1 MLKGKAALVT
11 GSSGGIGLA
20 IAQELAAAGC
30 HVVLH
35 GLEDP
40 SVVVDQLASLRAH
53 GVTAAYHQKD
63 LQNPKEI
70 EALAAR
76 VLEQFGCVD
85 ILVNNAVTRH
95 FSPIEAF
102 PAERWD
108 RPAEKGVWPRLPAQP
123 RAEGI
128 EVAW

>member
-40 SVVVDQLASLRAH
+40 SVVASNL
-53 GVTAAYHQKD
+53 
-63 LQNPKEI
+63 
-70 EALAAR
+70 
-76 VLEQFGCVD
+76 
-85 ILVNNAVTRH
+85 
-95 FSPIEAF
+95 
-102 PAERWD
+102 
-108 RPAEKGVWPRLPAQP
+108 LPSS
-123 RAEGI
+123 RT
-128 EVAW
+128 V